1 MHPYAHF
8 TPFTITKTWK
18 HPNCLLTEEWIKKM
32 WYIYTMEHYSTIK
45 ENEKN
50 AIYSNMDKPGECH
63 TERNKTEKEKYM
75 TSLMCGI

>member
-8 TPFTITKTWK
+8 TLFTITKTWK

-45 ENEKN
+45 ENEKMLFTATWIN
-50 AIYSNMDKPGECH
+50 LESVILREIRQRR
-63 TERNKTEKEKYM
+63 RN
-75 TSLMCGI
+75 I